1 MKISRK
7 AEHAVRAAVDLALHS
22 PLTGGVRS
30 SDIAQ
35 RTGVP
40 EKFLE
45 AILRDLRKA
54 GLVSSK
60 RGPDGGHRLARDP
73 SRIAVGAILTAIDGA
88 PAVAPRKGRRHASPA
103 NTCVDALW
111 GQVESAVCAVV
122 DGVTLEDLRRQA
134 DALGAIDFNI

>member
-7 AEHAVRAAVDLALHS
+7 AEHAVRAAVDLTLHT
-22 PLTGGVRS
+22 PPGRGAHS
-30 SDIAQ
+30 SDIAR

-45 AILRDLRKA
+45 AILRDLRRA

-60 RGPDGGHRLARDP
+60 RGPDGGHRLAQDP
-73 SRIAVGAILTAIDGA
+73 SRIAIGTILTAIDGT
-88 PAVAPRKGRRHASPA
+88 PTLAPRTTRRHTSPA

-111 GQVESAVCAVV
+111 GQVESAVCGVV

-134 DALGAIDFNI
+134 DALGAIDFSI

>member
-7 AEHAVRAAVDLALHS
+7 AEHAVRAAVDLALHAPPS
-22 PLTGGVRS
+22 GGVRS
-30 SDIAQ
+30 SDIAR

-45 AILRDLRKA
+45 AILLDLRRA

-73 SRIAVGAILTAIDGA
+73 SRVAVGAILAAIDGT
-88 PAVAPRKGRRHASPA
+88 PALTPRKTRRHASPA

-111 GQVESAVCAVV
+111 GKVDSAVCAVV
-122 DGVTLEDLRRQA
+122 DGVTLEDLRQQA
-134 DALGAIDFNI
+134 DALGAIDFSI

>member
-7 AEHAVRAAVDLALHS
+7 AEHAVRAAVDLALHAPS
-22 PLTGGVRS
+22 SGGVRS
-30 SDIAQ
+30 SDIAR

-45 AILRDLRKA
+45 AILRDLRRA
-54 GLVSSK
+54 GVVSSK
-60 RGPDGGHRLARDP
+60 RGPDGGHRLAQDP
-73 SRIAVGAILTAIDGA
+73 SRIAIGAILTAIDGTSAA
-88 PAVAPRKGRRHASPA
+88 PPRKTRRRASPA
-103 NTCVDALW
+103 NACVDALW

-134 DALGAIDFNI
+134 DALGAIDFSI